1 VVDPDAERVYD
12 HVLDHVRDALRLVRR
27 QEMKRV
33 LVGALATGALLVAP
47 LSPALADA
55 GAPGSTF
62 PEQPGGNVA
71 AGCIAVGTH
80 AGGGQANQSA
90 TAGAIVGSLFADACL
105 GG

>member
-1 VVDPDAERVYD
+1 
-12 HVLDHVRDALRLVRR
+12 
-27 QEMKRV
+27 MKRV

-71 AGCIAVGTH
+71 VACAAVGANTGT
-80 AGGGQANQSA
+80 AGANQSA
-90 TAGAIVGSLFADACL
+90 TAGAIVGPLFADACL

>member
-1 VVDPDAERVYD
+1 
-12 HVLDHVRDALRLVRR
+12 
-27 QEMKRV
+27 MKRV
-33 LVGALATGALLVAP
+33 LVGVLATGALLVAP

-55 GAPGSTF
+55 GSPGSTF

-71 AGCIAVGTH
+71 TACFAVGSN
-80 AGGGQANQSA
+80 AGTGEANQSG